1 MKKAALMLFPL
12 IASFALAG
20 IVFYYL
26 IMMPLSG
33 GYNVTVRTSGL
44 KPVYSVGA
52 PVTFNGIIANAG
64 KNASE
69 FYIDSGIISDGTDNI
84 LRKSYFLAAGGSR
97 HFSFGFAADKSRE
110 GKKTLLVSVSRP
122 SKLPGFK
129 DAVIWSRQTEL
140 VFAPLRDTKPASP
153 EVKSKPSPAPL
164 AAPPPKYAEE
174 IVRAQFS
181 ATFPET
187 VRYGEVSKLTVR
199 LKNLTSTPEVFDVFL
214 QITPPSG
221 TETLSTSRVALRP
234 SETKQVDFL
243 YKVMPGH
250 SEGNY
255 SAKIWYRTR
264 QAVSE
269 EIYAGAF
276 KLSDEEPVIQVKK
289 MLMDPVSG
297 KPAEILVEASDDI
310 GVREVIFISAAQSP
324 TGARSDS
331 RNIPM
336 YLFSGDERRGIWRCE
351 YIPKKSDAYVFSF
364 LAVDTKRQ
372 RSRLGE
378 FPVKVIK

>member
-1 MKKAALMLFPL
+1 M
-12 IASFALAG
+12 
-20 IVFYYL
+20 
-26 IMMPLSG
+26 
-33 GYNVTVRTSGL
+33 
-44 KPVYSVGA
+44 
-52 PVTFNGIIANAG
+52 
-64 KNASE
+64 
-69 FYIDSGIISDGTDNI
+69 
-84 LRKSYFLAAGGSR
+84 
-97 HFSFGFAADKSRE
+97 
-110 GKKTLLVSVSRP
+110 
-122 SKLPGFK
+122 
-129 DAVIWSRQTEL
+129 
-140 VFAPLRDTKPASP
+140 
-153 EVKSKPSPAPL
+153 
-164 AAPPPKYAEE
+164 
-174 IVRAQFS
+174 
-181 ATFPET
+181 
-187 VRYGEVSKLTVR
+187 
-199 LKNLTSTPEVFDVFL
+199 FL

-297 KPAEILVEASDDI
+297 KPSEILVEASDDI

-336 YLFSGDERRGIWRCE
+336 YLFAGDERRGIWRCE